1 MLSRGQ
7 QAELQPLVR
16 AAWDSQCALTGHDA
30 HDRFARDVWY
40 REQLLSVAGIRSTKA
55 AGQKEYRALVSWF
68 TVVAEADEVHI
79 DGFTDAQ
86 NAVFRSLAGKAWRHV
101 CSRHGR
107 GDSSF
112 HDWLNIEIEECGK
125 KGRCADRI
133 EGFDIIMGH
142 FAQIA
147 NDGYWMDKTARAI
160 ETRLRWVILQ
170 LMQRLEKIEGR
181 QVGWEYVRGM
191 YSQAHML
198 PTDMEDATSESLWKV
213 LQMLDT
219 HVRRLEARG
228 GMRDVCSA

>member
-1 MLSRGQ
+1 
-7 QAELQPLVR
+7 
-16 AAWDSQCALTGHDA
+16 
-30 HDRFARDVWY
+30 
-40 REQLLSVAGIRSTKA
+40 
-55 AGQKEYRALVSWF
+55 
-68 TVVAEADEVHI
+68 
-79 DGFTDAQ
+79 
-86 NAVFRSLAGKAWRHV
+86 V

-112 HDWLNIEIEECGK
+112 HDWLNIELEECGK

-170 LMQRLEKIEGR
+170 LMQRIEKIEGR

-219 HVRRLEARG
+219 HVRRLEVRG
-228 GMRDVCSA
+228 GMRDARPA